1 MSREEEGGERTG
13 STDCYCV
20 SARHLLVYF
29 PSSWNKYG
37 VYYIWGLFIFSV
49 IVSVYGAVL
58 LLYLKSR
65 GGVEE
70 SRNRGEERSI
80 VSFYYLFDR
89 WIRYKCCGRKR
100 ETRSMTHDTYP
111 YYWGY
116 ETSPSFPSSL
126 IPLLSF
132 HSLSLFSLLHSLSL
146 FHFLSIFHG
155 TN

>member
-65 GGVEE
+65 GVEESRSRGVEE
-70 SRNRGEERSI
+70 SRSRGIEESRRGEKHC
-80 VSFYYLFDR
+80 FFLLFV
-89 WIRYKCCGRKR
+89 
-100 ETRSMTHDTYP
+100 
-111 YYWGY
+111 
-116 ETSPSFPSSL
+116 
-126 IPLLSF
+126 
-132 HSLSLFSLLHSLSL
+132 
-146 FHFLSIFHG
+146 
-155 TN
+155 